1 MRLTVKEGSMMDSG
15 PMDMDKMLEVT
26 QNIADR
32 HRMDVGI
39 IFGPRRYA
47 EAARA
52 RRTVYYKLFMGG
64 VGVAEIGRFLNKDH
78 SSVIRG
84 IQRYRED
91 EERSERLAS
100 VRTGSKL

>member
-1 MRLTVKEGSMMDSG
+1 MGSG
-15 PMDMDKMLEVT
+15 PIGMDMDKMLEIT
-26 QNIADR
+26 QNVADR
-32 HRMDVGI
+32 HHMDVGV

-47 EAARA
+47 EASRA
-52 RRTVYYKLFMGG
+52 RRAVYYRLFMGG

-91 EERSERLAS
+91 EERRERLAGTPAD
-100 VRTGSKL
+100 RRL